1 VKVFWAFARQSFQT
15 TLIYRFDFWLRVST
29 ILLLMYSIRWV
40 WIALYAQRPGAF
52 GVSLEQMVTYG
63 VLSMAVEN
71 LFYSFG
77 VHYYIS
83 RQVRT
88 GAIDGDLLKPLDFHF
103 HMLARSVGEML
114 FRLFIMILPAI
125 LCGYLFFGLQPPVTS
140 LAGFLFA
147 ITLLIGYLI
156 SFHFGFLLG
165 ALSLVTLEIHSIDW
179 AFDALTR
186 FFSGQLVPLW
196 LFPGALGTLAA
207 LLPFGSLLATP
218 LSIYTGVLQGEAIL
232 TAIGLQLF
240 WLAALTLSSRWLW
253 SRVQRRIVSQGG

>member
-1 VKVFWAFARQSFQT
+1 VKLFWAFARQSFQT

-40 WIALYAQRPGAF
+40 WIALYAQRPDVL

-77 VHYYIS
+77 VQYYIA
-83 RQVRT
+83 RQVRS
-88 GAIDGDLLKPLDFHF
+88 GAIDVDLLKPLDFHL

-114 FRLFIMILPAI
+114 FRLFVMIIPAI

-147 ITLLIGYLI
+147 VTLLIGYLV
-156 SFHFGFLLG
+156 SFHLEFLLG
-165 ALSLVTLEIHSIDW
+165 SIALITLEIHSIDW
-179 AFDALTR
+179 AFNALMR
-186 FFSGQLVPLW
+186 VFSGQYVPLW
-196 LFPGALGTLAA
+196 LFPGLLGTLAA

-218 LSIYTGVLQGEAIL
+218 LSIYTGVLSGNAIL
-232 TAIGLQLF
+232 PAVGLQLF
-240 WLAALTLSSRWLW
+240 WLAALALISRWLW
-253 SRVQRRIVSQGG
+253 GRVQARIVSQGG

>member
-15 TLIYRFDFWLRVST
+15 TVIYRFDFWLRVST

-40 WIALYAQRPGAF
+40 WTALYAQRPDVL

-83 RQVRT
+83 RQVRS
-88 GAIDGDLLKPLDFHF
+88 GAIDVDLLKPLDFHF

-114 FRLFIMILPAI
+114 FRLFIMIIPAI

-147 ITLLIGYLI
+147 ATLLIGYLI
-156 SFHFGFLLG
+156 SFHLEFLLG
-165 ALSLVTLEIHSIDW
+165 MVSLVTLEIHSIDW
-179 AFDALTR
+179 AFDALKR
-186 FFSGQLVPLW
+186 VFSGQFVPLW
-196 LFPGALGTLAA
+196 LFPGVLGTLAA

-218 LSIYTGVLQGEAIL
+218 LSIYTGVLSGNAIVP
-232 TAIGLQLF
+232 AISLQLF
-240 WLAALTLSSRWLW
+240 WLVALALISRWLW
-253 SRVQRRIVSQGG
+253 KRVQARIVSQGG